1 MKDIFNL
8 KRGQSSYFDN
18 PHKFYWIDGRGFSL
32 RICEMETYGVWHTT
46 RLARV
51 SGSTKKVRQNVFYF
65 QRKGQKG
72 TRTFGWYKRAN
83 EVVSTLAEAKALAK
97 ASMIVKMQDRID
109 GARKDI
115 ARSEA
120 LLKDTSNFDI
130 VNIQDISKM
139 RNGYSSLSGAI
150 VKFKFQ
156 ERSAE

>member
-32 RICEMETYGVWHTT
+32 RISEMETYGVWHTT

-72 TRTFGWYKRAN
+72 SRSFGWYKRAN
-83 EVVSTLAEAKALAK
+83 EVVSTLEEAKALAK
-97 ASMIVKMQDRID
+97 ASMIVSMQDRID
-109 GARKDI
+109 GARQTI

-120 LLKDTSNFDI
+120 LLKDASNFDI
-130 VNIQDISKM
+130 MNIERQV
-139 RNGYSSLSGAI
+139 

-156 ERSAE
+156 ERSAIDN

>member
-18 PHKFYWIDGRGFSL
+18 PHKFYWIDGHGIST
-32 RICEMETYGVWHTT
+32 RISEMETYGVWHTT

-51 SGSTKKVRQNVFYF
+51 SGSTKIVRQNVFYF

-130 VNIQDISKM
+130 MNIERQV
-139 RNGYSSLSGAI
+139 

-156 ERSAE
+156 ERSAIDN

>member
-8 KRGQSSYFDN
+8 KRCQSSYFDN
-18 PHKFYWIDGRGFSL
+18 PHKFYWIDGNGFL
-32 RICEMETYGVWHTT
+32 IRIREMETYGVWHTT

-51 SGSTKKVRQNVFYF
+51 SGSTKKVRKNVFYF

>member
-51 SGSTKKVRQNVFYF
+51 SGGTKKVRKNVFYL
-65 QRKGQKG
+65 QRKDQKG
-72 TRTFGWYKRAN
+72 TRTFGWFKKAN
-83 EVVSTLAEAKALAK
+83 EVASTLEEAKALAK
-97 ASMIVKMQDRID
+97 ASMIVSMQDRID
-109 GARKDI
+109 GARQTI

-120 LLKDTSNFDI
+120 LLKDTSNFD
-130 VNIQDISKM
+130 VVDIDVSEIK
-139 RNGYSSLSGAI
+139 NGYSGAI

-156 ERSAE
+156 ERSAVDN

>member
-18 PHKFYWIDGRGFSL
+18 PHKFYWIDGNGFSI
-32 RICEMETYGVWHTT
+32 RIREMETYGVWHTT
-46 RLARV
+46 RLVIEGKVAGR
-51 SGSTKKVRQNVFYF
+51 TKKVRQSIFYL
-65 QRKGQKG
+65 QRKDQKG
-72 TRTFGWYKRAN
+72 TRTFGWFRKAN
-83 EVVSTLAEAKALAK
+83 EVVSTLEEAKALAK

-109 GARKDI
+109 DARQTI

-120 LLKDTSNFDI
+120 LLKDTSNFD
-130 VNIQDISKM
+130 VADIDTSKM
-139 RNGYSSLSGAI
+139 KNGYSGAI